1 MAEETAPTQEVNKAS
16 DSRFSSKKML
26 ADNADKKTKIRYT
39 DRMAVEIIKDTD
51 FYKKGDIINPHK
63 VKGQALIDQKIG
75 KKFVAK
81 ED

>member
-1 MAEETAPTQEVNKAS
+1 MSNEKTPTLELNK
-16 DSRFSSKKML
+16 DSEARFSSKKML
-26 ADNADKKTKIRYT
+26 TDNADKATKIRYT
-39 DRMAVEIIKDTD
+39 DRMSVEIIKDTD
-51 FYKKGDIINPHK
+51 FYRKGQVINPHK